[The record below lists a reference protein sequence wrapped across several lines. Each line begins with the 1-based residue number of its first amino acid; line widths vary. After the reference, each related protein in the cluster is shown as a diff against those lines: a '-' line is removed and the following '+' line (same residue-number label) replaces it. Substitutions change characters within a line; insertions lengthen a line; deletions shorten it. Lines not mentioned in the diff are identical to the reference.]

1 MRRKHRDGSTSYF
14 HSLLSAAIVHPDR
27 SEVFPLDHEAI
38 VRGDGDVKNDCE
50 RSAIQRQ
57 VDHLEQHYPD
67 LKAVL
72 ILDALYGCAPVIRR
86 IQRNK
91 NWRYMIG
98 VKEKGN
104 AYLFEQFDVA
114 HDGGR
119 VKWRTYRD
127 QQGVKWEVGFVNG
140 LSLNASAQEVKV
152 NMVYMRA
159 PDAKGK
165 EVVFSYVTN
174 IAVKQNNV
182 LKLLSIGRYR
192 WKVEN
197 ETFNT
202 LKNQGYHFKHNFG
215 HGKQNLSTIMAYLM
229 MMAFWVDQLQQ
240 AANETFRHLVVGLK
254 TRVKLWDSLRAVVKI
269 VPLSSMQDAYIKVAD
284 MYCVRLI

>member
-1 MRRKHRDGSTSYF
+1 M
-14 HSLLSAAIVHPDR
+14 
-27 SEVFPLDHEAI
+27 
-38 VRGDGDVKNDCE
+38 
-50 RSAIQRQ
+50 
-57 VDHLEQHYPD
+57 
-67 LKAVL
+67 
-72 ILDALYGCAPVIRR
+72 
-86 IQRNK
+86 
-91 NWRYMIG
+91 
-98 VKEKGN
+98 
-104 AYLFEQFDVA
+104 AYVP
-114 HDGGR
+114 R
-119 VKWRTYRD
+119 PTR
-127 QQGVKWEVGFVNG
+127 VKWEVGFVNG
-140 LSLNASAQEVKV
+140 LSLNASAQDVKV

-159 PDAKGK
+159 PEAKGK

-182 LKLLSIGRYR
+182 LKLLSIGRCR

-202 LKNQGYHFKHNFG
+202 LKNQGYHFEHNFG